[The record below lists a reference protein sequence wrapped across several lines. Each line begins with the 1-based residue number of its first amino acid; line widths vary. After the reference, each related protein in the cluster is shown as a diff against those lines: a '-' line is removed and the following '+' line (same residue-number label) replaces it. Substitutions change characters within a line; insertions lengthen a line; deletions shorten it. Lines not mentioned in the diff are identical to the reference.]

1 MAPPLLTATRPAT
14 TAPPPRPEVRSHPH
28 HAFRCELL
36 RAHPDFDDWLAGTFL
51 RLYAHEDFAAAA
63 ATARVPFDF
72 DTGDGRRAPLLD
84 VEEHPREAVA
94 TLSAAAAF
102 LAGVTGAGHAVLVH
116 AEKSHVPGTDE
127 YGRARAVGQVMYVR
141 GPAPGTL
148 RAHATDAAGRYARAD
163 TTPAEAALA
172 CVEAREDTG
181 HRRPVQ
187 LLRPRPGAAR
197 RFTPAALH
205 LALTRAL
212 DGQPAGG
219 TGEFADRDGG
229 TAPRITA
236 GLAASRTLRAQAA
249 RMLHGELP
257 LDARPFQVYLEHKQ
271 RLAAA
276 LDLLAARSA
285 AGLGRAVAA
294 FAPSAA
300 ALRRTA
306 ELRVQAAELRDGVAG
321 RGTARQD
328 ARGWLEQ
335 ARTVLERERLLHH
348 VLCRETAPN
357 RRVTVP
363 VAGPRPGPRPAAPV
377 DGPDRPDRPDRPDG
391 AGRANGPDGPG
402 GADGPDGA
410 DGAGRGSH

>member
-1 MAPPLLTATRPAT
+1 MAPPLRTATRPAT
-14 TAPPPRPEVRSHPH
+14 TVPPPRPEVRSHPH

-94 TLSAAAAF
+94 TLPAAAAF
-102 LAGVTGAGHAVLVH
+102 LAGATGAGHAVLVH

-148 RAHATDAAGRYARAD
+148 QAHAADAADGYARAD

-181 HRRPVQ
+181 HRHPVQ
-187 LLRPRPGAAR
+187 LLRPRPGGAAR

-212 DGQPAGG
+212 DGQPACG
-219 TGEFADRDGG
+219 TGGFAGEDGG
-229 TAPRITA
+229 PAPRITA

-257 LDARPFQVYLEHKQ
+257 LDVRPFQVYLEHKQ

-306 ELRVQAAELRDGVAG
+306 ELRGQAAELRDGMAG
-321 RGTARQD
+321 RGAARQD
-328 ARGWLEQ
+328 VRGWLEQ

-363 VAGPRPGPRPAAPV
+363 VAGPRPGPRAAAPV
-377 DGPDRPDRPDRPDG
+377 GGSDG
-391 AGRANGPDGPG
+391 AGGPDGPG
-402 GADGPDGA
+402 GADG
-410 DGAGRGSH
+410 AGRGSH